1 MSRRWVLLAACA
13 IALVAVALPQS
24 GSAQDPC
31 ASSAQQ
37 RQCSLECCGRLDCTP
52 SCQAIC
58 VRACIDACRTPSK
71 QSAYRA
77 KLDEM
82 KARCGYILSPS
93 KVAPK

>member
-1 MSRRWVLLAACA
+1 MSTRWVLLAAVCA
-13 IALVAVALPQS
+13 GALAFMAPQAAR
-24 GSAQDPC
+24 AQDAC
-31 ASSAQQ
+31 STSAQQ

-58 VRACIDACRTPSK
+58 VRACIEACRTPSK

-77 KLDEM
+77 QLDEM

-93 KVAPK
+93 RVAPK

>member
-1 MSRRWVLLAACA
+1 MSWRWVLLAAMCA
-13 IALVAVALPQS
+13 GALAVALPRT
-24 GSAQDPC
+24 GSAQDAC